1 MDVEIATALLPA
13 KARRCR
19 ERRLWLKTSISYER
33 LPFGPVRTDAIAME
47 LSCGEV
53 GELVAQHFFDEVAR
67 GFVEVGRKAD

>member
-1 MDVEIATALLPA
+1 
-13 KARRCR
+13 
-19 ERRLWLKTSISYER
+19 
-33 LPFGPVRTDAIAME
+33 ME